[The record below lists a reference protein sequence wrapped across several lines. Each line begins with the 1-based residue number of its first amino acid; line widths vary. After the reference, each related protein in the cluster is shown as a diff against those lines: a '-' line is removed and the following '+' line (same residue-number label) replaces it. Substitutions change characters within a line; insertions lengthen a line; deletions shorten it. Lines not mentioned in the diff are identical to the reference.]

1 MQINKMELEAQLVSL
16 LPERETLF
24 FNTWKGN
31 FSNIELGQSATAVN
45 VGLLNDGGAFVIN
58 EALVSVAQING

>member
-1 MQINKMELEAQLVSL
+1 MQINKVELELQFVEL

-31 FSNIELGQSATAVN
+31 FSNVTLGQSATAVN
-45 VGLLNDGGAFVIN
+45 VGLLNAGAQAGNLAGIEVVQVN
-58 EALVSVAQING
+58 A